1 MTALLGLG
9 MAVPRHSMDQ
19 SDAAEMA
26 FELSGI
32 DGDRQRAFDALYRR
46 TGVSRRHSVLFNA
59 TEHGDGAEQEFF
71 QTTAVAGKHG
81 PSTAR
86 RMRAYERAAPEL
98 AYRASEAALR
108 RADLDPSQ
116 ITHLVTCTCSG
127 FSSPGYDISLIDELP
142 LSRDVQ
148 RTQVGYMGCHGA
160 LNALR
165 VARAF
170 CESDS
175 DAHVLVCATELCSL
189 HFQYSDEPQTIVSN
203 ALFADGAASA
213 VLSAGGGPPEQTWR
227 LAAHGSTVLANTTDA
242 MSWRIGNHGFKMHLS
257 PRTPSL
263 IQARLAPWL
272 DSWLARHD
280 MSRSQ
285 IASWAVHPGGPRILD
300 ACTDALQLPDDALDA
315 SWHVLSKFGNM
326 SSPTILFILDELQ
339 RRGAALPA
347 VAMAFGPGLTVEA
360 ALLT

>member
-1 MTALLGLG
+1 MTAFLGLG
-9 MAVPRHSMDQ
+9 VAVPQNSMNQ
-19 SDAAEMA
+19 RDAADMA

-32 DGDRQRAFDALYRR
+32 GVERQRAVNALYRR
-46 TGVSRRHSVLFNA
+46 TGVNRRHSVIFRDPDDDA
-59 TEHGDGAEQEFF
+59 GTEQDFF
-71 QTTAVAGKHG
+71 QTTAVAGKNG

-108 RADLDPSQ
+108 RANIDPGR

-170 CESDS
+170 CESDH
-175 DAHVLVCATELCSL
+175 DAQVLVCATELCSL
-189 HFQYSDEPQTIVSN
+189 HFQYSDDPQTIVSN

-213 VLSAGGGPPEQTWR
+213 VLTAGNSNPPHVWR
-227 LAAHGSTVLANTTDA
+227 LAAHGSTVLSNTADA
-242 MSWRIGNHGFKMHLS
+242 MSWRIGNHGFKMYLS
-257 PRTPSL
+257 PRTPGL
-263 IQARLAPWL
+263 IHARLAPWL
-272 DSWLARHD
+272 DGWLARHD
-280 MSRSQ
+280 VSRSQ

-300 ACTDALQLPDDALDA
+300 ACTDALQLPADALDA